1 MSDQVFNNETTFTQK
16 AEFLKD
22 VYIYGTLYYDFVG
35 FGTDLTVEDINIT
48 KQANIANLYVSGLS
62 TFVGASALTII
73 LAPDTVTL
81 PFLSALI
88 VTLPL
93 LA

>member
-48 KQANIANLYVSGLS
+48 KQANIADLYVSGVS
-62 TFVGASALTII
+62 TFVGPSAFQ
-73 LAPDTVTL
+73 AQ
-81 PFLSALI
+81 FL
-88 VTLPL
+88 
-93 LA
+93 